1 MVDLFEK
8 LIREEL
14 SELSIELSELQLH
27 QFYQYFE
34 LLIEWNKVMNLT
46 TITEV
51 EDVVTKHFVD
61 SLSLVKVLPDLKS
74 EQVQILDMGTGAG
87 FPGIPLKIVFPEL
100 EITLLDSLNKRI
112 NFLNEVIEQ
121 LGLKKIKAVHGRAE
135 DYGRDR
141 EYREKYDYCVSRAV
155 ANLSTLSEYCM
166 PYVKI
171 GGAFI
176 PYKSGKIE
184 EELNQAKG
192 AVKLLGGKIEEVIT
206 FMLPKTD
213 VERSFVVVRKKEG
226 TSKKYPRKAGLP
238 GKEPLK

>member
-8 LIREEL
+8 MMREEL
-14 SELSIELSELQLH
+14 SEFSIELSELQLH

>member
-1 MVDLFEK
+1 MVDLFER
-8 LIREEL
+8 LMREEL
-14 SELSIELSELQLH
+14 SEFSIELSELQLH

-34 LLIEWNKVMNLT
+34 LLVEWNKVMNLT
-46 TITEV
+46 TITEM

-112 NFLNEVIEQ
+112 NFLNEVIKQ

-213 VERSFVVVRKKEG
+213 VERSFIVVRKKEG